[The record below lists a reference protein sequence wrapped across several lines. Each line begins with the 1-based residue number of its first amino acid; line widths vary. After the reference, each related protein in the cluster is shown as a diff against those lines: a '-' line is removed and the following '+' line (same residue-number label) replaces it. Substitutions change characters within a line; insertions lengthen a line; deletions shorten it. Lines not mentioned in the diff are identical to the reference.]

1 MILRQKWFVLLFLIL
16 PSVYAFGA
24 RADSPK
30 YPPYSG
36 HVNDFSNVIDPAT
49 KQQMETILL
58 NFEQRTGAQIA
69 VVTIPSLNGVPIEDY
84 ANGLYRAWGI
94 GAKTGENKD
103 KGLLLLI
110 ATQDRRSRLEVG
122 YGLEGD
128 MPDGLSGELLR
139 RMRPYFQ
146 QQQWSQGLM
155 TGVQTILATLAKA
168 WNVSLDGIDQRFAYD
183 PRATRDQG
191 HFPILLLIV
200 LGVFLIM
207 FIAAIINRRGGGGPG
222 GGRRS
227 NSLWWLAPLIF
238 NQGGGGM
245 GGGAWGGGGDSGGGG
260 GGWGGFGGGSSG
272 GGGAS
277 DSW

>member
-94 GAKTGENKD
+94 GAKSWRE
-103 KGLLLLI
+103 
-110 ATQDRRSRLEVG
+110 
-122 YGLEGD
+122 
-128 MPDGLSGELLR
+128 
-139 RMRPYFQ
+139 
-146 QQQWSQGLM
+146 QG
-155 TGVQTILATLAKA
+155 
-168 WNVSLDGIDQRFAYD
+168 
-183 PRATRDQG
+183 
-191 HFPILLLIV
+191 
-200 LGVFLIM
+200 
-207 FIAAIINRRGGGGPG
+207 
-222 GGRRS
+222 
-227 NSLWWLAPLIF
+227 
-238 NQGGGGM
+238 
-245 GGGAWGGGGDSGGGG
+245 
-260 GGWGGFGGGSSG
+260 
-272 GGGAS
+272 
-277 DSW
+277 